1 MPTYEYRCAKCG
13 RRFSLVLSIKEHD
26 SNRAKCPKCGSR
38 KLNQLISS
46 FYAQTSSKS

>member
-13 RRFSLVLSIKEHD
+13 KRFTLVMSIKEHG
-26 SNRAKCPKCGSR
+26 SKRKKCPKCSST
-38 KLNQLISS
+38 KLSQLVSS